1 MSAFQSRSRLQPFF
15 FKPCKRH
22 VSAWKHSYWGS
33 FLPQLSPN
41 ILSIYLSILMILD
54 IMKPFHW
61 NFYLIL
67 LSVPPWIDRP
77 YQRFRVCT
85 PYMALL
91 SISDNLN
98 FPCLV
103 PHGACLLHHYCRAG
117 HFSAGLL
124 LASLV
129 WSTLE
134 PRYRI
139 SCSRLKIYGS
149 FSLMVKSAS
158 IARDSSWDREIG
170 LCT

>member
-33 FLPQLSPN
+33 FLPQLSHN
-41 ILSIYLSILMILD
+41 ILSIYLSILYDFGYYETLS
-54 IMKPFHW
+54 
-61 NFYLIL
+61 LVL
-67 LSVPPWIDRP
+67 LPYSVICSPLNWSAVSEI
-77 YQRFRVCT
+77 QST
-85 PYMALL
+85 PYMAML